1 MQFTITSEENLP
13 IRGNL
18 DVPEHPRALVVV
30 VHGFKGFM
38 DWAFFPWLAEYLC
51 KERFAV
57 CRFNMSR
64 SGIGEDPETFDR
76 LDLFADDTYSVQ
88 LADLRSVVHYVHERF
103 QLPIFL
109 LGHSRG
115 GAVALLGAGDVPLL
129 RGVVTWSAISRVDR
143 GWDAAMKAQ
152 WRQSGGLDVINSRTG
167 QNMRLSTRV
176 LDDYEADPAP
186 LDVLAATRRLDV
198 PLLIIHGA
206 RDESVPVQQSAEIFA
221 EHTDSSRIVIS
232 TATHSYNAI
241 HPLVHVPK
249 ELTLAATVTCRFIAA
264 YA

>member
-1 MQFTITSEENLP
+1 MQFTLTSDEGLP

-30 VHGFKGFM
+30 IHGFKGFK
-38 DWAFFPWLAEYLC
+38 DWAFFPWLAESLC
-51 KERFAV
+51 RDRFAV

-88 LADLRSVVHYVHERF
+88 LADLRTVVRHVHGSF
-103 QLPIFL
+103 QLPLFL

-115 GAVALLGAGDVPLL
+115 GAIALLGAGEVPLL

-143 GWDAAMKAQ
+143 GWDAATKAQ
-152 WRQSGGLDVINSRTG
+152 WRHSGGLDVINARTG

-176 LDDYEADPAP
+176 LDDFEADPARF
-186 LDVLAATRRLDV
+186 DILAATRRLDV
-198 PLLIIHGA
+198 PLLVFHGG
-206 RDESVPVQQSAEIFA
+206 RDESVPVEQSAEIVA

-232 TATHSYNAI
+232 GATHSYNAI
-241 HPLVHVPK
+241 HPLIHVPK
-249 ELTLAATVTCRFIAA
+249 ELTLAATVTSRFIAG